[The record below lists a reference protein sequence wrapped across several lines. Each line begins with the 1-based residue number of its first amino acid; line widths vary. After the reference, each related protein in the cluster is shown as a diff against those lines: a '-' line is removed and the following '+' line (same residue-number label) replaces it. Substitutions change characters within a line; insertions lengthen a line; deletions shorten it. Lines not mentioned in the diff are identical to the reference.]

1 MSTTTATTSAPK
13 PVESTA
19 KPAQAGARAPK
30 DKTVG
35 EDMFANLLS
44 LLASTQVLPDAVTL
58 TSAAPAEAPTSD
70 PKTPDGS
77 DNPFAA
83 LLGWGLPGTGKDAP
97 GRSNGTDA
105 AGLTGAVGLADR
117 TAATTTTT
125 TIAGA
130 GEGKID
136 ISGMTPVEPT
146 PLEATPK
153 AQVALPA
160 NAARPGAPS
169 VPTRAVEG
177 LSTAN
182 ATTTGTPWRQASV
195 ASTETVAL
203 QQAGNQNAAVRSTVA
218 LNERFGLT
226 PGVPL
231 AASELREA
239 SPEGFSSTTPMGTGN
254 RATDSAPA
262 PVGATAGDTS
272 MGSDSTGSD
281 ASAFDQ
287 ADAQAGNPF
296 ADANAA
302 EEPTVTHWGTQ
313 HLRHA
318 SLRVD
323 GEAGEQAIDIQL
335 SMKGQE
341 VQVEFKTDNAEARA
355 SLRENAGESLADL
368 LNKSGIQLGGV
379 SVGSHGQPGSRSEGG
394 STRQNGVRGV
404 AQASLPPVTETS
416 RSVHTVPRADGS
428 QPLDVFA

>member
-1 MSTTTATTSAPK
+1 MSNTTATTSAPK

-19 KPAQAGARAPK
+19 KPAQASARAPK
-30 DKTVG
+30 DKAAG
-35 EDMFANLLS
+35 EDMFANLLG

-58 TSAAPAEAPTSD
+58 TSAALKETPASD

-97 GRSNGTDA
+97 SRSTGTDA
-105 AGLTGAVGLADR
+105 TGLTGAVGLADR
-117 TAATTTTT
+117 TAATTT
-125 TIAGA
+125 IAGAGA

-153 AQVALPA
+153 GQVALPA

-169 VPTRAVEG
+169 MPARAAEG
-177 LSTAN
+177 VS
-182 ATTTGTPWRQASV
+182 TTTSATAGTPWRQASV

-203 QQAGNQNAAVRSTVA
+203 QQMANQNAAVRSTVA
-218 LNERFGLT
+218 LNERFGVT

-239 SPEGFSSTTPMGTGN
+239 SPEGFSSTTPMGSGN
-254 RATDSAPA
+254 RATDSAPT

-272 MGSDSTGSD
+272 MGSDSTSSD
-281 ASAFDQ
+281 ASAFNQ
-287 ADAQAGNPF
+287 TDAQAGNPF

-379 SVGSHGQPGSRSEGG
+379 SVGSHGQPGSRGEGG

-404 AQASLPPVTETS
+404 AQTSLRPVTEIS